1 MTPPDG
7 FGRPRPLLRF
17 GKTSNI
23 SNIKDRYMKYQ
34 NLAAIAAATG
44 ALAIGSAADTPTEW
58 WNADFES
65 AAEGEFELSLAVDG
79 GTFTKE
85 NENDKSAV
93 YAFSSEDAEKYG
105 ETEGKALNLN
115 TEGSTLTF
123 QPSAPSSSATQTV
136 VDADVWF
143 VGAESD
149 PGSFDSAGDV
159 QVAVYLKVTDDES
172 VAPELMAYT
181 YEDGE
186 SIFKSLPN
194 AAAFEFADKSWYHIQ
209 ILVDRTTRNATYK
222 VGAKGCAD
230 AELVDL
236 GTLRLANSDGS
247 VNPVSEVGFRGTG
260 MVDNFVGKQIEVST
274 LDLEYLVKAYDAD
287 GVEIE
292 DFLTLDPTSDSTIT
306 AVIEGFDSTEA
317 PLVRVKVYAADGS
330 VVGNYATVVDAGTVE
345 IEELGLGPDFELS
358 LDIDVSSFVEA
369 EEGGLVLELFY
380 GTDPDAVEPGDFP
393 TQEEFAAAMADAG
406 LAIDPDAEEGFV
418 VTFDAPY
425 AGQYKLQYS
434 ATPNGPF
441 ADEAGEGAAATAEA
455 QGDSVKLV
463 GDATQDARFFR
474 VKLYE

>member
-1 MTPPDG
+1 
-7 FGRPRPLLRF
+7 
-17 GKTSNI
+17 
-23 SNIKDRYMKYQ
+23 MKYQ

-44 ALAIGSAADTPTEW
+44 ALAIGSAADTVTEW
-58 WNADFES
+58 WDVDFES

-93 YAFSSEDAEKYG
+93 YAFSAEDAEKYD
-105 ETEGKALNLN
+105 ETDGKALNLN

-123 QPSAPSSSATQTV
+123 QPSVTSSSATQTV

-149 PGSFDSAGDV
+149 PASGSFDSEGDV

-172 VAPELMAYT
+172 VAPELMAYS
-181 YEDGE
+181 YDDGVSE
-186 SIFKSLPN
+186 FKSLPN
-194 AAAFEFADKSWYHIQ
+194 AASFEFADKSWYHIQ
-209 ILVDRTTRNATYK
+209 ILVDRTAKTATYK
-222 VGAKGCAD
+222 VGAKGCAE
-230 AELVDL
+230 AELVNL
-236 GTLRLANSDGS
+236 GTLPLANSNGTVD
-247 VNPVSEVGFRGTG
+247 PVSEVGFRGTG

-274 LDLEYLVKAYDAD
+274 LELQYLAKAYDVD
-287 GVEIE
+287 GAEIE
-292 DFLTLDPTSDSTIT
+292 DFLTLDPSSDSTIT
-306 AVIEGFDSTEA
+306 AVIPGFDSTEA

-330 VVGNYATVVDAGTVE
+330 VAGNYATVVDAENGTVE
-345 IEELGLGPDFELS
+345 IEELELGPDYELS
-358 LDIDVSSFVEA
+358 LDIDVSSFVEN

-380 GTDPDAVEPGDFP
+380 GTDPDAVEPGEFP
-393 TQEEFAAAMADAG
+393 TQEEFATAMAEAG

-418 VTFDAPY
+418 VTFEAPY

-455 QGDSVKLV
+455 AGDQVKLV
-463 GDATQDARFFR
+463 GDAAQDARFFR